1 VERQDIR
8 ELHYIAQIAN
18 IPSIL
23 RLGILSHTRAANIP
37 HVSVSNDDV
46 QFRRSG
52 INVPESGG
60 CKLHEYAN
68 LYFDARNPMMMS
80 LQQSHQDLCALRVLS
95 TVLDLPRV
103 KVTDINASKENA
115 LFYSASDGIQRID
128 RRIVFSKRWYSD
140 EYKAKKQAE
149 VLVPD
154 QVPPA
159 FITGAYVSCEPA
171 RTHAV
176 ALTVGKLQIEVK
188 PSIFSF

>member
-1 VERQDIR
+1 VDRGDVR
-8 ELHYIAQIAN
+8 ELHYIAPIEN

-23 RLGILSHTRAANIP
+23 RLGVLSHRGAANIP
-37 HVSVSNDDV
+37 HMSVANSDV

-60 CKLHEYAN
+60 RRLHEYAN

-80 LQQSHQDLCALRVLS
+80 LQQSHQDLCVLRVRS
-95 TVLDLPRV
+95 SVLDLPRV
-103 KVTDINASKENA
+103 KVTDMNASKENA

-128 RRIVFSKRWYSD
+128 RRIVLSKRWYSD

-159 FITGAYVSCEPA
+159 FIAGAFVSCEPA
-171 RTHAV
+171 RVRVA
-176 ALTVGKLQIEVK
+176 ALTPDDLFIEVK
-188 PSIFSF
+188 PGLFLF